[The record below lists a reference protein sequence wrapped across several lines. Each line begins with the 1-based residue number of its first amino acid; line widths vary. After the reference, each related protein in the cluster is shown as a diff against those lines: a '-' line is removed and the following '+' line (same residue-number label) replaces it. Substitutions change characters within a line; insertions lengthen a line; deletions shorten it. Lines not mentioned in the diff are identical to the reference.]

1 MPSATVENVSG
12 CCARHGQ
19 EELFQERFARR
30 LARRYRRRGPDAMAR
45 SLARRA
51 SASGIEGA
59 EVLEIGGGIGQVLL
73 ELLKAGASR
82 GEVVELVPV
91 YEEHARA
98 LAVEAGVGERVSYRT
113 ADLIADPPARTSAD
127 VVVLNKVVCC
137 TPDGV
142 ELAALA
148 ASLARRTLALSFPR
162 DVIWSRAFF
171 GATNV
176 VLRLT
181 RRRFRVFVHPPD
193 ALAAAVESQGLA
205 LSSERDGPLFRI
217 AAYERA

>member
-1 MPSATVENVSG
+1 MSG

-30 LARRYRRRGPDAMAR
+30 LARRYRRKGPDAMAR

-51 SASGIEGA
+51 ASAHGVEGA
-59 EVLEIGGGIGQVLL
+59 TVLEIGGGIGQVLL
-73 ELLKAGASR
+73 ELLRSGASR
-82 GEVVELVPV
+82 GEIVELVPA
-91 YEEHARA
+91 YEEHAVA
-98 LAVEAGVGERVSYRT
+98 LAHEAGAGDRVSYRT
-113 ADLIADPPARTSAD
+113 ADLVADPKARVPAD

-162 DVIWSRAFF
+162 DVVWSRAFF
-171 GATNV
+171 WATNV
-176 VLRLT
+176 VLRLA
-181 RRRFRVFVHPPD
+181 RRRFRVFVHPPR
-193 ALAAAVESQGLA
+193 ALAAAIESQGLA
-205 LSSERDGPLFRI
+205 LASERDGPLFRV